1 MKSKPGKSSKKRT
14 KKKMTE
20 AEREQALVALIV
32 QIIVAQTL
40 KEFYGKTEDS
50 ERD

>member
-1 MKSKPGKSSKKRT
+1 MKSKPGKSSKKVI

-20 AEREQALVALIV
+20 PEREYALVTLIV
-32 QIIVAQTL
+32 RIIVAQTL
-40 KEFYGKTEDS
+40 KEFYGKNEDS

>member
-1 MKSKPGKSSKKRT
+1 MKSKSGKSSKKGT

-20 AEREQALVALIV
+20 AEREQALLDWLVRV
-32 QIIVAQTL
+32 IIAQTL
-40 KEFYGKTEDS
+40 KEFYGKNKDS